1 MKILKTDNKKFS
13 RFIKKNGGF
22 FILALVLFS
31 VSVAVFVSTDK
42 IKESLFLSTSSQQ
55 SLSGDDENWNSSSEN
70 TSDVQKTD
78 TQPQSSSQPSQSAQ
92 SSQQSG
98 QSSSYVQ
105 SETQS
110 SMPQSQKLLYLL
122 PVSGEV
128 LNEFSGT
135 KPVKSKTM
143 GDWRLHTGV
152 DLAAKKGTS
161 VRASAEGKVSK
172 IYNDDLWGTTIEI
185 EHPDGTITIYSNLNS
200 KVYVEKGQSVE
211 SGQSIAKVDS
221 SAKVEL
227 SENEHLHFAAKR
239 DGKYIDPMSIVTKPV
254 E

>member
-1 MKILKTDNKKFS
+1 MKILKTDNKRFS

-22 FILALVLFS
+22 FILAIVLFS

-55 SLSGDDENWNSSSEN
+55 SLSGDDEKWNTTSSDS
-70 TSDVQKTD
+70 QKTD
-78 TQPQSSSQPSQSAQ
+78 TRPQSSSQPSQSGQ
-92 SSQQSG
+92 SSQQSEQLG
-98 QSSSYVQ
+98 SSVQ
-105 SETQS
+105 SDVQS
-110 SMPQSQKLLYLL
+110 RLPESQKLLYLL

-152 DLAAKKGTS
+152 DLSAKKGTS

-185 EHPDGTITIYSNLNS
+185 EHPDNTTTVYSNLNS

-211 SGQSIAKVDS
+211 SGQSIGKVDN

-239 DGKYIDPMSIVTKPV
+239 DGKYIDPMSIVTRPV